1 MRHPRQEVFHVRSTL
16 FSSWHRYL
24 VQGTTTLLSTLCV
37 LWLAGCSSTP
47 PKKPAPTPAPVVPG
61 VLFNSQSSSLLTQW
75 RDAVNN
81 TTVGDEA
88 WQQLPGWSPE
98 HAMSAWGAF
107 RDSCQALMRSPGWRD
122 VCQDAQHING
132 QNPRTVQQFFESHF
146 KPVRMLNDDGSST
159 GLITG
164 YYEPIMRGS
173 TTRHGPYQTPLYRYP
188 IGTSIAKVNKPRA
201 QLLKQGTLKGHEM
214 LWVEDPVEAAFL
226 HIQGSGRVILDT
238 GKTIRVGF
246 AGTNNQPFRSFARW
260 LLDRHEISADQA
272 TMPGIRQ
279 WAKQHPNQI
288 ETMLNVNPR
297 MVFFRELPLGEMPST
312 TGPVGALGVPLTPEH
327 SIAVDPARVPLGAP
341 VFLSTTRPLSNE
353 PIQKLVIA
361 QDTGSAIKG
370 PVRADFFWGHGDQ
383 AGETAGRMKQPGQM
397 WMLIPKQLS
406 GSPPRK

>member
-1 MRHPRQEVFHVRSTL
+1 MRSTL
-16 FSSWHRYL
+16 FLSRYGYAVRSATACL
-24 VQGTTTLLSTLCV
+24 SALTL
-37 LWLAGCSSTP
+37 LWLAGCSSAP
-47 PKKPAPTPAPVVPG
+47 PQKTRPVPSPVVPG
-61 VLFNSQSSSLLTQW
+61 VLFNAQSSSQLTQW
-75 RDAVNN
+75 REAVNN
-81 TTVGDEA
+81 TTVRDEA

-98 HAMSAWGAF
+98 HARSAWSAF
-107 RDSCQALMRSPGWRD
+107 RGSCQALVSSPGWSG
-122 VCQDAQHING
+122 VCHEAQRING
-132 QNPRTVQQFFESHF
+132 DNSRSVQQFFEANF
-146 KPVRMLNDDGSST
+146 KPFRLLNDDGTST

-164 YYEPIMRGS
+164 YYEPILKGS
-173 TTRHGPYQTPLYRYP
+173 FTRHGPYQTPLYRYP
-188 IGTSIAKVNKPRA
+188 AGTSPAKVNRPRA
-201 QLLKQGTLKGHEM
+201 QLMKQGTLAGHEM

-226 HIQGSGRVILDT
+226 HIQGSGRVVLDT

-260 LLDRHEISADQA
+260 LIDRREISADQA

-279 WAKQHPNQI
+279 WARLHPNKI

-297 MVFFRELPLGEMPST
+297 MVFFRELPLGDDPAT
-312 TGPVGALGVPLTPEH
+312 TGPVGALGVPLTAEH
-327 SIAVDPARVPLGAP
+327 SIAVDPSRVPLGAP

-397 WMLIPKQLS
+397 WVLIPKDM
-406 GSPPRK
+406 PAPTRRR